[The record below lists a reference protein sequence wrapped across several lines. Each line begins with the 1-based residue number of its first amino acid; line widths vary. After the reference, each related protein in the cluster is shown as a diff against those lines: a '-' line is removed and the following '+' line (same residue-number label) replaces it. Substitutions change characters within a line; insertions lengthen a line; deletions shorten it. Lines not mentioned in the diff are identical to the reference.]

1 MIVCIYG
8 VISKILYPESVANAL
23 SLRIYRTPPCKFNC
37 PSRPKI
43 QKTTCESLISIKTVH
58 TCLARSCF
66 IRSCWNSWAC

>member
-1 MIVCIYG
+1 MYIYIFNIYIYG

-43 QKTTCESLISIKTVH
+43 QKK
-58 TCLARSCF
+58 
-66 IRSCWNSWAC
+66 NM

>member
-1 MIVCIYG
+1 MYVCMYVCMYVYTYVYIYIYIYG

-43 QKTTCESLISIKTVH
+43 QK
-58 TCLARSCF
+58 
-66 IRSCWNSWAC
+66 NNM

>member
-1 MIVCIYG
+1 MHMHIYIYG

-43 QKTTCESLISIKTVH
+43 KKQHVNH
-58 TCLARSCF
+58 
-66 IRSCWNSWAC
+66 